1 MGIMYAQ
8 PERWPSEYGSG
19 IFGRFLLLVD
29 MKERSQC
36 VSRRVCRDQRAGIPM
51 NKPRV
56 IKKKGARHPCRCPQ
70 RKSQPVISDLLVV
83 RGLFVQRKI
92 DMMVRLGDRADAAND
107 CLPVLAFI
115 IAVKDI
121 AVGRA
126 GE

>member
-1 MGIMYAQ
+1 VPLPPTEITA
-8 PERWPSEYGSG
+8 
-19 IFGRFLLLVD
+19 
-29 MKERSQC
+29 
-36 VSRRVCRDQRAGIPM
+36 
-51 NKPRV
+51 
-56 IKKKGARHPCRCPQ
+56 
-70 RKSQPVISDLLVV
+70 VISDLLLM

-107 CLPVLAFI
+107 CLPVLPFI